1 MKKTSIT
8 AFVSTAVV
16 IIIAATSFSCS
27 STTAH
32 LAVPGEDFIL
42 RERISS
48 EYLAIADAYVDLE
61 KYDKAVTYYRLA
73 MKDKKLYWT
82 VYYKLGRTYALAK
95 DWKDAED
102 VYDEMI
108 ERDPKNVNLK
118 LSRAYIKAMSGDLD
132 DAMMIYKSL
141 MEEEPDNEEIIVN
154 YIAILL
160 SQGRAELAETQLDV
174 LKEKFPDNKSI
185 SDFSKK
191 INDALK
197 DDGSVP
203 AKEKNADKN

>member
-1 MKKTSIT
+1 MKKASIA
-8 AFVSTAVV
+8 AF
-16 IIIAATSFSCS
+16 IIAGVIFFSCN
-27 STTAH
+27 STTGH
-32 LAVPGEDFIL
+32 LTVPGENHLI
-42 RERISS
+42 RESISA

-61 KYDKAVTYYRLA
+61 KYDKAVTYYLLA
-73 MKDKKLYWT
+73 MKDKKLYWS

-95 DWKDAED
+95 DWNDAED
-102 VYDEMI
+102 VYDKLLQ
-108 ERDPKNVNLK
+108 RDPENVNLK

-141 MEEEPDNEEIIVN
+141 MKDEPDNEEIVVN

-160 SQGRAELAETQLDV
+160 SQGRAELAEAQLDV

-197 DDGSVP
+197 DDGSAP
-203 AKEKNADKN
+203 SEDTKTDKN